1 MDIILLL
8 IIAVFIIFRL
18 FSIIGQDLGG
28 NTEAFKKDSVSDV
41 NPTPQTPNQS
51 DDSVKG
57 KFITVDIN
65 TKTKTTP
72 IISDTLRTKITK
84 VDSDFNPDAF
94 IDGANSCFATIIESF
109 ANGNKDKLK
118 SMLTADAFE
127 VFSEVIDERIEKEER
142 SVEEVV
148 AFVKTKIMSATVNKN
163 ILNIKVKFTTDQINV
178 VYDNLDRV
186 TEGHPNDVV
195 RVEDEWIFTRDMSSS
210 EQNWYLKE
218 TQ

>member
-28 NTEAFKKDSVSDV
+28 NTEAFKKDSIADV
-41 NPTPQTPNQS
+41 KPTSQAQNQS
-51 DDSVKG
+51 DNSAKG
-57 KFITVDIN
+57 NFTGIDIN
-65 TKTKTTP
+65 IKKKPTP
-72 IISDTLRTKITK
+72 IISDKLRNKIVK
-84 VDSDFNPDAF
+84 VDSDFDPDSF

-109 ANGNKDKLK
+109 ANGDKDKLK

-127 VFSEVIDERIEKEER
+127 VFSEEIDERIEKEER
-142 SVEEVV
+142 NVEEVV
-148 AFVKTKIMSATVNKN
+148 AFVETKIMTATINENVLDVN
-163 ILNIKVKFTTDQINV
+163 VKFTTDQINV

-186 TEGHPNDVV
+186 IEGHPNDVV
-195 RVEDEWIFTRDMSSS
+195 RVEDEWIFTRDMNSS